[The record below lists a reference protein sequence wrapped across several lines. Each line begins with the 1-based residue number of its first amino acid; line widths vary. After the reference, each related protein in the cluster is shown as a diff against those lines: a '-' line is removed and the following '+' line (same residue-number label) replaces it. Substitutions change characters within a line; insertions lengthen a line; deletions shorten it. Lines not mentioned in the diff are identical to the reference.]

1 MWIKIIFAI
10 VIIISFVGSIAEMDR
25 NKSGSMHMASI
36 CIAGIL
42 ALAAVVIFS

>member
-1 MWIKIIFAI
+1 MWVKIIFAI
-10 VIIISFVGSIAEMDR
+10 IVIISLIGSIAEMDR
-25 NKSGSMHMASI
+25 NKEGSMHMSAI

>member
-10 VIIISFVGSIAEMDR
+10 IAIISLIGAVAEMDR
-25 NKSGSMHMASI
+25 NKEGSVQMSAI

-42 ALAAVVIFS
+42 ALAAVVIFK